1 MCGQKARM
9 CFSFPEFRS
18 PDEEKSHLLPTLPPG
33 GKQLLRPQLAGSP
46 TKDGVGVG
54 GGSGGGS
61 GRGGEDS
68 EEAAVR
74 LLMVMEV

>member
-1 MCGQKARM
+1 M
-9 CFSFPEFRS
+9 CFSFPKFRS

-33 GKQLLRPQLAGSP
+33 DKKLLRPQLAGSP
-46 TKDGVGVG
+46 TEDSVGVG

-61 GRGGEDS
+61 GCGGKDR

-74 LLMVMEV
+74 LPMVMEV